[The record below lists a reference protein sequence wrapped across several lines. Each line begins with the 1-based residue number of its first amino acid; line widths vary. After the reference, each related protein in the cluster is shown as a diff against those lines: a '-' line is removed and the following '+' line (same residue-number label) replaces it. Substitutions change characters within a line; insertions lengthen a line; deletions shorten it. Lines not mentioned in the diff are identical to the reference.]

1 MGAKKSAGT
10 RIHELRKL
18 IRHHDRKY
26 YVDNDPEISD
36 RRYDELMAELRRL
49 ETGHPELVTA
59 DSPTQRVAGEPS
71 EGFETVTHAVP
82 MLSLDNTYSADELRE
97 FDARVKKRLPEEDV
111 EYVVELKLDG
121 VSVALTYE
129 KGVLVRA
136 ATRGDGRRGDD
147 VTANLKTIRSIPLTL
162 STPHADA
169 SVEVRGEVFLPRSG
183 FDAMNRRRA
192 DDGDPPFANPRN
204 AAAGS
209 LKLLDPALVAKRPL
223 DAFFYQLVS
232 APALAVATHV
242 DAVAAIAALGLR
254 ANPVAVLAEGIDE
267 AIEICSKWQDRRE
280 ELDYDTDG
288 MVVKVNFL
296 EQQDKLGATTKS
308 PRWGIAYKFPARS
321 ETTVVE
327 DIVVSV
333 GRTGKLTPVA
343 ILTPVFVSG
352 STVSR
357 ATLHNQDEIERLDVR
372 VGDTVTIEKGGEVIP
387 KVVNVV
393 KSKRKGRPR
402 RFRMPG
408 SCPVCDE
415 PVVKE
420 EGEVDLRCDNVA
432 CPAQVKRS
440 IEHFASRG
448 AMDIEGLGSAVV
460 ELLVEGELVADYG
473 DLYGLEKDAL
483 VELPRMGERSSENL
497 LAGVAA
503 STKQPFARV
512 LFALGIRHVG
522 ARVAQILA
530 EHYPNI
536 EALRSADADDLAF
549 VDEVGPVIAA
559 SVGAFFASPHNRQ
572 VVAKLKRA
580 GVTLKGTRR
589 RAKKQTP
596 LSGKTIVLTGA
607 LETMTRG
614 EAAQAVRNAGGRIAG
629 SVSSKTDL
637 VVVGENPGSKHRK
650 AVELGIETVTE
661 GEFRELL
668 GL

>member
-1 MGAKKSAGT
+1 MGAKKSAEA

-26 YVDNDPEISD
+26 FVDNDPEISD

-49 ETGHPELVTA
+49 EAGRPELVTP

-71 EGFETVTHAVP
+71 EGFKTVAHAVR

-97 FDARVKKRLPEEDV
+97 FDARVRKQLPEEDV

-121 VSVALTYE
+121 VSVALAYE
-129 KGVLVRA
+129 QGMLVRA
-136 ATRGDGRRGDD
+136 ATRGDGSRGDD
-147 VTANLKTIRSIPLTL
+147 VTANLRTIRSIPLSL
-162 STPHADA
+162 AGPHADA
-169 SVEVRGEVFLPRSG
+169 TVEVRGEVFMPRSG
-183 FDAMNRRRA
+183 FDALNRKRTDA
-192 DDGDPPFANPRN
+192 GDAPFANPRN

-223 DAFFYQLVS
+223 DAFFYQLVN
-232 APALAVATHV
+232 AGPLAVVTHEE
-242 DAVAAIAALGLR
+242 AVGAIAALGLR
-254 ANPVAVLAEGIDE
+254 ANPVAVLAKGIDE
-267 AIEICSKWQDRRE
+267 AIDVCSAWQDRRT

-288 MVVKVNFL
+288 MVVKVNSL
-296 EQQDKLGATTKS
+296 AQQERLGATAKS

-357 ATLHNQDEIERLDVR
+357 ATLHNQDEIDRLDIR

-402 RFRMPG
+402 RFRMPKH
-408 SCPVCDE
+408 CPVCNE
-415 PVVKE
+415 PVGKVQ
-420 EGEVDLRCDNVA
+420 GEVDLRCENVA

-460 ELLVEGELVADYG
+460 ELLVDGDLVSDYG
-473 DLYGLEKDAL
+473 DLYSLKKDEL
-483 VELPRMGERSSENL
+483 VELPRMGEKSSENL
-497 LAGVAA
+497 LAGIEA
-503 STKQPFARV
+503 STKQPLSRV

-522 ARVAQILA
+522 SRVAQVLA
-530 EHYPNI
+530 EHYPNVQ
-536 EALRSADADDLAF
+536 ALRAADADELAL

-559 SVGAFFASPHNRQ
+559 SVRAFFGSPHNRQ
-572 VVAKLKRA
+572 VIAKLKRA
-580 GVTLKGTRR
+580 GVALKGTPRR
-589 RAKKQTP
+589 LMRRTP
-596 LSGKTIVLTGA
+596 LSGKTVVLTGA
-607 LETMTRG
+607 LQTMTRD
-614 EAAQAVRNAGGRIAG
+614 EAARAVQDAGGRIAG

-650 AVELGIETVTE
+650 AVELGVEAVTE
-661 GEFRELL
+661 SEFRELL
-668 GL
+668 GR